1 MEAARRVVEA
11 GPSRPALGAAL
22 VVAAAALWASLGVF
36 GRLAFEHGIS
46 PFEVASVRAF
56 IAFMAVLPLALLRAR
71 PLARLRVPA
80 RDLPLVIGYGIVG
93 VGFFY
98 FVYLLA
104 IERLPIAVAAAL
116 LYTAPAFVVTIAW
129 AMRWERVRLQRLVPL
144 GLVLLGAF
152 LVTGA
157 FRALTH
163 VDGLGVAAGLG
174 SGFAY
179 AIFTVLGK
187 RIRRRYDVVATI
199 LFAYGV
205 GAIVLAF
212 VARPWTVLIEH
223 PEALGVLLLMGLA
236 ATLVPALL
244 FYTGVRHIDASTAS
258 MLATIEPVIA
268 ALLALAW
275 LGEGI
280 AAATVA
286 GTALILTAAVLLR
299 EPVVR
304 RPRSTC
310 QAPPRP
316 R

>member
-1 MEAARRVVEA
+1 MEAAGRVVGV
-11 GPSRPALGAAL
+11 GPPRPALGAAL
-22 VVAAAALWASLGVF
+22 VVGAAALWASLGIF
-36 GRLAFEHGIS
+36 GRLAFEYGIS

-56 IAFMAVLPLALLRAR
+56 IAFLAVLPLAVFRRRPVHRLHVPLRH
-71 PLARLRVPA
+71 
-80 RDLPLVIGYGIVG
+80 LPLVIGYGVVG

-116 LYTAPAFVVTIAW
+116 LYTGPAFVVAIAW
-129 AMRWERVRLQRLVPL
+129 TMRWEPVRLRRLVPL
-144 GLVLLGAF
+144 GLVMLGAF

-157 FRALTH
+157 FRALTQ

-187 RIRRRYDVVATI
+187 RIRRHYDVVATI

-205 GAIVLAF
+205 GAVVLAF
-212 VARPWTVLIEH
+212 VARPWTVLLEH

-236 ATLVPALL
+236 ATLLPALL
-244 FYTGVRHIDASTAS
+244 FYAGIRHIDASAAS

-299 EPVVR
+299 
-304 RPRSTC
+304 PR
-310 QAPPRP
+310 A
-316 R
+316 